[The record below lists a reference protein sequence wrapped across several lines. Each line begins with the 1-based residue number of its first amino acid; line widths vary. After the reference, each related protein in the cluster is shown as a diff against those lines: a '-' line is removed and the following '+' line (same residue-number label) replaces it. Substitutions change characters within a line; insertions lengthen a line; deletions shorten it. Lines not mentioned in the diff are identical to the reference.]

1 MILTPQQICQIA
13 RAAGFRDTAEVSPGV
28 SEVACFCAIAMRESA
43 GNPEA
48 FNGNAATG
56 DRSYGLWQINLRDP
70 NVGRFVYEHILNV
83 PLDSGE
89 DVPNNPATEGR
100 LFDPATNA
108 AAAWTLYGGRLNNIY
123 QGWYINRPGP
133 PEKYQERYQSWL
145 PIATAAALATEPQK
159 PPQGTIDGEG
169 KKS

>member
-83 PLDSGE
+83 PLNSGE

-159 PPQGTIDGEG
+159 PTQGTIDGEG